1 MTVQEAKGA
10 INRCEN
16 DITIAHSDLCKEATR
31 LGNNAFEKA
40 STDKAKSFW
49 LLIVSF
55 VGIVFCIFNA
65 WFIGICLIIGGIVG
79 VYLIHSSAS
88 AIAGKVESA
97 MRQLNST
104 INNNRKI

>member
-10 INRCEN
+10 INRCESE
-16 DITIAHSDLCKEATR
+16 ISIAHADLCKEATR

-40 STDKAKSFW
+40 SMDKTKSFW
-49 LLIVSF
+49 LLIISF

-65 WFIGICLIIGGIVG
+65 WFIGVCLIIGGIIG
-79 VYLIHSSAS
+79 AYLVHSSAS
-88 AIAGKVESA
+88 AVAGKVESA
-97 MRQLNST
+97 LRQLTST